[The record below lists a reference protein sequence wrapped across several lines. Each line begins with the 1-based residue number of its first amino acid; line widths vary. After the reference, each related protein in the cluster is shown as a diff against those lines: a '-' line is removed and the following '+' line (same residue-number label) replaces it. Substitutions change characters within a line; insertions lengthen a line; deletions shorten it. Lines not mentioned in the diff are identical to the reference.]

1 MNIKHLLE
9 SKSQEQINHHQ
20 CLMELQDRLEKKEK
34 KEKRPVMPNVNSK
47 YALKLYLRENC
58 HNSLFTC
65 AQHYCEFTEQ
75 NLFTTQE
82 REALR
87 IFIIRTF
94 DNERKKHTEEEN
106 ERARYQAGSC
116 AGLAYRIYNNKDLDI
131 ILFVGKMYD
140 ILKTR

>member
-1 MNIKHLLE
+1 MNIKHLL
-9 SKSQEQINHHQ
+9 KSNKENQ
-20 CLMELQDRLEKKEK
+20 CPIELQDRLKKK
-34 KEKRPVMPNVNSK
+34 DKTDYVAVMPNVNSK
-47 YALKLYLRENC
+47 YALNAYLRENC

-65 AQHYCEFTEQ
+65 AQHYCEFTDQ
-75 NLFTTQE
+75 NLFSTQE

-94 DNERKKHTEEEN
+94 DDERKKHTEEEN
-106 ERARYQAGSC
+106 DKARYQAGSC

>member
-1 MNIKHLLE
+1 MNIKHLLK
-9 SKSQEQINHHQ
+9 SKTQQQINHHQ
-20 CLMELQDRLEKKEK
+20 CLLELQDRLKKKEK
-34 KEKRPVMPNVNSK
+34 PVYVPVMPNVNSK
-47 YALKLYLRENC
+47 YALKAYLRENC
-58 HNSLFTC
+58 HNSLFTF
-65 AQHYCEFTEQ
+65 AQHYCEFVYED
-75 NLFTTQE
+75 LYTTQE

-94 DNERKKHTEEEN
+94 DEERKKHSEEEN

-140 ILKTR
+140 IMKKR

>member
-9 SKSQEQINHHQ
+9 SKTQEQINHHQ

-47 YALKLYLRENC
+47 YALKAYLKENC
-58 HNSLFTC
+58 HNSLFTL
-65 AQHYCEFTEQ
+65 ARQYCEFVV
-75 NLFTTQE
+75 LGLYSTQE

-94 DNERKKHTEEEN
+94 DEERKKHSDEEN
-106 ERARYQAGSC
+106 ESARFQSGAG
-116 AGLAYRIYNNKDLDI
+116 AGLSYRIYDNKDLDI